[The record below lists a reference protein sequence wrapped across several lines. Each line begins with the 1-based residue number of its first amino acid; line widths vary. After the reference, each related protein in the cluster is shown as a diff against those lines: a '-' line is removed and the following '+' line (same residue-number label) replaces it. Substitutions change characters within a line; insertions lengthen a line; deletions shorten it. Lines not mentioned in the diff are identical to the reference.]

1 MPLLQANHLSYQFT
15 NGETLFSGVSCNLTA
30 RRVGLIGRNGA
41 GKSVLASILAKQC
54 QPSEGYVVLNAK
66 TQSFSQVPSKL
77 ISSDL
82 TVVQYLQF
90 EDVLEA
96 LKKVESG
103 SCEVKWFDIIGDR
116 WQLASELFALFT
128 ELGLAND
135 LSLYCRE
142 LSGGQLSRLQLWKL
156 FQSDA
161 ELLILDEPSN
171 HLDSEAKEWLAKKM
185 SQFSGHILLIS
196 HDRFF
201 LRQMDQI
208 WELSSLG
215 LHQYGGNYELYIMQK
230 SLQQGAIVR
239 QLNTV
244 QRDQKNLEQQ
254 TQLNREKADKRAA
267 QGNKIRK
274 QGGQPKILLNAMRS
288 RATESASSRVKN
300 EKGRSELLL
309 QKKYLLHK
317 RHEQLKEQKL
327 YLQQGSTRKTSLVYA
342 LDCVL
347 PYGSNQPISFEC
359 SPASKLHLQGS
370 NGSGKSTLLK
380 VLLGE
385 QSQKHGEVRINTPL
399 YYLDQHFSLL
409 NSNLSLLDN
418 LLYFCNRLQESDAR
432 TLLAGIGFRRDNV
445 YRSASHLSG
454 GEKMKLAMLVVSH
467 QPDKPLLLLDEPDN
481 HLDLNSKQILAT
493 ALNCFEGAFILV
505 SHDEEFVAQC
515 AVTEVLAI
523 TT

>member
-1 MPLLQANHLSYQFT
+1 MPLLQANHLSYQLN
-15 NGETLFSGVSCNLTA
+15 NGETLFSGVSCNLTV

-41 GKSVLASILAKQC
+41 GKSVLASILAKQR
-54 QPSEGYVVLNAK
+54 QPTDGYVFLNAK
-66 TQSFSQVPSKL
+66 IQSYSQIPSKL

-82 TVVQYLQF
+82 TVVQYLQL
-90 EDVLEA
+90 EEVLEA

-103 SCEVKWFDIIGDR
+103 SCEEKWFDIIGDR
-116 WQLASELFALFT
+116 WKLVSELFTLFA
-128 ELGLAND
+128 ELGFAND
-135 LSLYCRE
+135 LSLHCRE

-171 HLDSEAKEWLAKKM
+171 HLDNEAKQWLVKQM
-185 SQFSGHILLIS
+185 SQFCGHILLIS
-196 HDRFF
+196 HDRLL
-201 LRQMDQI
+201 LRQMEQI

-215 LHQYGGNYELYIMQK
+215 LHQYGGNYELYIKQK
-230 SLQQGAIVR
+230 SQQQDSIER

-244 QRDQKNLEQQ
+244 QRSQRKLEQQ
-254 TQLNREKADKRAA
+254 AQLNREKADKRTAH
-267 QGNKIRK
+267 GNKIRK

-300 EKGRSELLL
+300 DKGRRELLQQKAQRL
-309 QKKYLLHK
+309 QK
-317 RHEQLKEQKL
+317 RREQLKDQKI
-327 YLQQGSTRKTSLVYA
+327 YLQQGGARKASLVYV
-342 LDCVL
+342 LDCLL
-347 PYGSNQPISFEC
+347 PYGSSQPISFEC
-359 SPASKLHLQGS
+359 LHGSKLYVQGN
-370 NGSGKSTLLK
+370 NGCGKSTLLK

-385 QSQKHGEVRINTPL
+385 QSQKHGEVRVNVPL
-399 YYLDQHFSLL
+399 YYFDQHFSLL

-418 LLYFCNRLQESDAR
+418 LLHFCNGLQETYAR

-445 YRSASHLSG
+445 YRLASQLSG

-481 HLDLNSKQILAT
+481 HLDLYSKLALGT
-493 ALNCFEGAFILV
+493 ALSCFEGSFILV

-515 AVTEVLAI
+515 GVTETLVI
-523 TT
+523 T